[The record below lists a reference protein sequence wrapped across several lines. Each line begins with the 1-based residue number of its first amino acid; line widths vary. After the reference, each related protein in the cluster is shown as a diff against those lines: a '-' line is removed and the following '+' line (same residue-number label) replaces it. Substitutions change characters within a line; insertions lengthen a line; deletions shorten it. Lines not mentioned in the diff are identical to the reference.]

1 MAISARVSEYMKSA
15 SWIRRMFEQG
25 AKLKHEH
32 GAENVFDFSLGNPD
46 LPPPPAFS
54 RALQAVA
61 AEVPGVH
68 RYMPN
73 AGFPE
78 TRARVAERVAKQHGV
93 DPGAAGVIMTVG
105 AAGALNVVLKA
116 TLDPGNEVVVPVPYF
131 PEYRFYV
138 DNHGGVLELVPT
150 TPDFDL
156 DLNAFE
162 DALNENTRIV
172 LINSPNNPTGRVY
185 SAETLKQLGE
195 LMERKAPEATLVSDE
210 PYRQIVY
217 EGHEV
222 ASVLAVTPRSVVAT
236 SFSKDLG
243 LAGERI
249 GYLAVHPDHPD
260 REGLLAAAVF
270 VNRTLGFVNAP
281 ALMQRV
287 IARLD
292 EVTVDL
298 EVYAERRSVFL
309 EGLREAGYECVTPE
323 GAFYLFP
330 RSPLED
336 DVAFVQALLEE
347 RILVVPGTGFGQP
360 GYVRLSYA
368 VPTETIRRALP
379 GFKRVLDTIRAS

>member
-1 MAISARVSEYMKSA
+1 MAISARVAEYMKSA

-25 AKLKHEH
+25 AALKREH

-54 RALQAVA
+54 RALQSVA
-61 AEVPGVH
+61 AEIPGSH

-78 TRARVAERVAKQHGV
+78 TRAQVAARVAKQQGV

-116 TLDPGNEVVVPVPYF
+116 TLDPGNEVLVPTPYF

-138 DNHGGVLELVPT
+138 DNHGGVMRTVPT
-150 TPDFDL
+150 TPEFDL
-156 DLNAFE
+156 DLEAFE
-162 DALNENTRIV
+162 RALNPNVRIV
-172 LINSPNNPTGRVY
+172 LVNSPNNPTGRVY
-185 SAETLKQLGE
+185 SRASLEELGR
-195 LMERKAPEATLVSDE
+195 LVQRLAPEATLVSDE

-217 EGHEV
+217 DGHEV
-222 ASVLAVTPRSVVAT
+222 PSVLEVSPRSAVAT

-249 GYLAVHPDHPD
+249 GYVAVHPEHPD

-287 IARLD
+287 IARLE

-298 EVYAERRSVFL
+298 EVYAERRRVFL
-309 EGLREAGYECVTPE
+309 EGLRAAGMECVTPE

-330 RSPLED
+330 RSPLAD

-347 RILVVPGTGFGQP
+347 RILVVPGTGFDCP
-360 GYVRLSYA
+360 GHVRLSYA
-368 VPTETIRRALP
+368 VPTETIQAALP
-379 GFKRVLDTIRAS
+379 GFKRVMDKLRS

>member
-25 AKLKHEH
+25 AKLKREH

-78 TRARVAERVAKQHGV
+78 TRTRVAARVAKQHGV

-138 DNHGGVLELVPT
+138 DNHGGVLKLVPT

-185 SAETLKQLGE
+185 SAETLRQLGE

-249 GYLAVHPDHPD
+249 GYVAVHPDHPD

-298 EVYAERRSVFL
+298 DVYAERRSVFL

-368 VPTETIRRALP
+368 VPTDTIRRALP
-379 GFKRVLDTIRAS
+379 GFKRVLDRIRAS

>member
-1 MAISARVSEYMKSA
+1 MAISARVAEYMKSA

-25 AKLKHEH
+25 AALKREH

-61 AEVPGVH
+61 AEIPGSH

-78 TRARVAERVAKQHGV
+78 TRAQVAARVAKQQGV

-105 AAGALNVVLKA
+105 AAGALNVMLKA
-116 TLDPGNEVVVPVPYF
+116 TLDPGNEVLVPTPYF

-138 DNHGGVLELVPT
+138 DNHGGVMTTVPT
-150 TPDFDL
+150 TADFDL
-156 DLNAFE
+156 DLEAFE
-162 DALNENTRIV
+162 RALNPNVRIV
-172 LINSPNNPTGRVY
+172 LVNSPNNPTGRVY
-185 SAETLKQLGE
+185 SRDTLRELGA
-195 LMERKAPEATLVSDE
+195 LVQRLAPEATLVSDE

-217 EGHEV
+217 DGHEV
-222 ASVLAVTPRSVVAT
+222 PSVLEVSPRSAVAT

-249 GYLAVHPDHPD
+249 GYVAVHPEHPD

-287 IARLD
+287 IARLE

-298 EVYAERRSVFL
+298 EVYAERRRVFL
-309 EGLREAGYECVTPE
+309 DGLRAAGMECVTPE

-347 RILVVPGTGFGQP
+347 RILVVPGTGFDCP
-360 GYVRLSYA
+360 GHVRLSYA
-368 VPTETIRRALP
+368 VPTETIQAALP
-379 GFKRVLDTIRAS
+379 GFKRVMDKLRG

>member
-1 MAISARVSEYMKSA
+1 MAISARVAEYMKSA

-25 AKLKHEH
+25 AALKREH
-32 GAENVFDFSLGNPD
+32 GAENVYDFSLGNPD

-78 TRARVAERVAKQHGV
+78 TRARVAERVASQHGV

-105 AAGALNVVLKA
+105 AAGALNVILKA
-116 TLDPGNEVVVPVPYF
+116 CLDPGNEVVVPVPYF

-138 DNHGGVLELVPT
+138 DNHGGVLRTVPT
-150 TPDFDL
+150 TAEFDL
-156 DLNAFE
+156 DLDAFE

-172 LINSPNNPTGRVY
+172 LVNSPNNPTGRVY
-185 SAETLKQLGE
+185 SAETLRALGE
-195 LMERKAPEATLVSDE
+195 LMQRKCPAATLVSDE

-217 EGHEV
+217 DGFEV
-222 ASVLAVTPRSVVAT
+222 PSVLGVTPMSVVAT

-287 IARLD
+287 IARLE

-298 EVYAERRSVFL
+298 EVYAERRKVFL
-309 EGLREAGYECVTPE
+309 AGLRDAGYECVTPE

-330 RSPLED
+330 RSPLAD
-336 DVAFVQALLEE
+336 DVAFVRALLEE

-368 VPTETIRRALP
+368 VETDTIHRALP
-379 GFKRVLDTIRAS
+379 GFRRVLEKIRQG